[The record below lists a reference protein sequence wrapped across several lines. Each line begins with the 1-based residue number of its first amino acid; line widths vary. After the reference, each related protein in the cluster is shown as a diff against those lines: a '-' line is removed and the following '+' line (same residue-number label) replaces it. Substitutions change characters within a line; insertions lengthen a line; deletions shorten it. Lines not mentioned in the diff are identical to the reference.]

1 MTLIINIASLK
12 HSMRKNI
19 AALFLNNFVRQYSS
33 FIIFNLQ
40 MLEQLSIKIVTELP
54 TSHDGCSNTAL

>member
-1 MTLIINIASLK
+1 
-12 HSMRKNI
+12 MRKNI